1 VGEEEGFCA
10 YGLLE
15 FCDSNGVC
23 LSTCMSVG
31 PFGQAYFPEKK
42 KKKKKKFGKY
52 EWDTQSELLKSYEM
66 TPLMIIINWEEFE
79 F

>member
-1 VGEEEGFCA
+1 VLAPLGK
-10 YGLLE
+10 LI
-15 FCDSNGVC
+15 S
-23 LSTCMSVG
+23 
-31 PFGQAYFPEKK
+31 PKKK